1 MSLLSNTTVY
11 TSNLGTVLANQRV
24 YIFDRDRGYAA
35 ATVYS
40 DANGSVINATPT
52 TNGSGSLTFFAQ
64 GGNYSVDVG
73 AYRFNVVIPRQI
85 GAGVVQASKLS
96 LTNRASTIVPVA
108 DPELVLP
115 VEANCRYALD
125 GMLFNGGVV
134 AADFRLA
141 WTGPAGFNIMWAPIG
156 PDPATTGDPTLMVL
170 AQGGNATELVVGI
183 YPTGAGVVR
192 PAGFVTTA
200 GTAGNVSL
208 AWAQGTSNASPTS
221 LAAGS
226 WLRMTK
232 L

>member
-1 MSLLSNTTVY
+1 MSLLSNTTTY

-24 YIFDRDRGYAA
+24 YIFDRDRGYSA

-40 DANGSVINATPT
+40 DANGAVVLAAPT
-52 TNGSGSLTFFAQ
+52 TNGSGVLTFFAQ

-73 AYRFNVVIPRQI
+73 AYRFNVTIPRQI

-96 LTNRASTIVPVA
+96 LTTRANTVTPVA

-125 GMLFNGGVV
+125 GMLFNGGPDT
-134 AADFRLA
+134 ADFRLA
-141 WTGPAGFNIMWAPIG
+141 WSGPAGYNIMWAPIG
-156 PDPATTGDPTLMVL
+156 PAPGITADPATLIL
-170 AQGGNATELVVGI
+170 AQGGNATEAVVGI
-183 YPTGAGVVR
+183 YTAGAGIVR
-192 PAGFVTTA
+192 PVGFVTT
-200 GTAGNVSL
+200 GVTAGNVSL
-208 AWAQGTSNASPTS
+208 MWAQGTTNAVPVS